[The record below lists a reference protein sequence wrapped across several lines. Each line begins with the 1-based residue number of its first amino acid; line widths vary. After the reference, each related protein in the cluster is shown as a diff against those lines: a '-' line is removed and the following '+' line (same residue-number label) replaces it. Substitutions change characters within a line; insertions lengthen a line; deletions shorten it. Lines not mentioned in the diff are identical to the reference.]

1 MTWCTVS
8 HHSAEHDTPLVIV
21 KEVIVDVLAPKQS
34 EVSVSSPRLIVFV
47 GIITIVSAVIG
58 VILATILI
66 VLGDSVDVLLG
77 SRPPALHLHSI
88 QVTRA
93 SRLLKQVTF

>member
-1 MTWCTVS
+1 MTWCSVS
-8 HHSAEHDTPLVIV
+8 HHSAEHDTLVIV

-77 SRPPALHLHSI
+77 SRPPAPHLHSI